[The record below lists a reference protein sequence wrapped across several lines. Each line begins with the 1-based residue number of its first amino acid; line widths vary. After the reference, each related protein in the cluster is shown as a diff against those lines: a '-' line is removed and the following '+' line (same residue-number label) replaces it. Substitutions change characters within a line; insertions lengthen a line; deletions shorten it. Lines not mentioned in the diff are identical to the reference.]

1 MKFTGYILTGGKS
14 SRMGTDK
21 AFLKIGEKTFLE
33 NAAEVLEP
41 GCETVKAVLNK
52 TQDQFI
58 ETLPANVSPI
68 FDIYENRGALG
79 GMHAAFKDCKTA
91 FAVIL
96 AIDLPFVTSEAI
108 AKLCEIA
115 DASGKYLAC
124 VPRQTNDRP
133 QPLCAVYRAGYC
145 LPALEKLLDETG
157 SASVKDFLDIIFPR
171 YISADQ
177 LSADENFLQNVNRP
191 EDFQQAKFYLSQS
204 GV

>member
-33 NAAEVLEP
+33 NAAEILKP
-41 GCETVKAVLNK
+41 SCEKVKAVVNK
-52 TQDQFI
+52 SQNHFL
-58 ETLPANVSPI
+58 EKLPANVSPI

-79 GMHAAFKDCKTA
+79 GIHAAFKDCETA

-96 AIDLPFVTSEAI
+96 AIDLPFVTSKAL

-124 VPRQTNDRP
+124 VPRQTDNKP
-133 QPLCAVYRAGYC
+133 QPLCAVYRASYC
-145 LPALEKLLDETG
+145 LPALEKLLDEND

-177 LSADENFLQNVNRP
+177 LSADENLLCNINHP
-191 EDFQQAKFYLSQS
+191 EDFQQIK
-204 GV
+204 